1 MALTAGELLYAYVL
15 VRRRG
20 EELSDETKGLLETA
34 NILARK
40 CCKNTDWIDGL
51 IEEPL
56 AIIELEAFERAV
68 EQTKPLTDE
77 KEFYTS
83 MITWWSILTQ
93 RKANVGEVIELYSTL
108 GFFFIPF
115 LEQKDYLSPSE
126 LYEMIVKEENE
137 IDRA

>member
-15 VRRRG
+15 IRRRS
-20 EELSDETKGLLETA
+20 EELNDETKGLLETA
-34 NILARK
+34 NILARR
-40 CCKNTDWIDGL
+40 CCKNTDWIENL

-56 AIIELEAFERAV
+56 TIIELEAFESAV
-68 EQTKPLTDE
+68 QQTKPLIDE
-77 KEFYTS
+77 EDLYIS
-83 MITWWSILTQ
+83 MITQWSILTQ
-93 RKANVGEVIELYSTL
+93 RKANIGAVIELYSML

-137 IDRA
+137 IDRT